1 MTTIPEHLKF
11 DRSITVA
18 DLVSQFN
25 LLLLAGRSDELLTHV
40 SSPQAAVAG
49 SFISLYQ
56 DKAVAD
62 LPAGKA
68 FICLTNNI
76 IGASLKRSHPEATLL
91 VCDNPRRMSAQILT
105 EFFCSHESL
114 DKFVSE
120 TAIIDPSSFIH
131 PDALV
136 GPYAVVGPEC
146 HIGPGAVIGAH
157 AVLERK
163 VVLAE
168 NCRISANCWLAN
180 AILGESV
187 KLGPNSVVGKRGF
200 GFDGQGSDAQL
211 IPHLGR
217 VLIGEGCDIGSG
229 VSIDRG
235 VIDDTCIGS
244 HVMIDNLVH
253 IAHNVCIGDNT
264 IILGQV
270 GIAGSVTVE
279 ANCVIGGQ
287 AGIADHVYLCEG
299 VIVASK
305 SGVTKNIF
313 KPGTYA
319 GFPAEP
325 ARGFWAQQAAL
336 RRLIN
341 KSKKAK

>member
-25 LLLLAGRSDELLTHV
+25 LLLLAGRLDELITHV
-40 SSPQAAVAG
+40 SSPQAAVTG

-56 DKAVAD
+56 DKAVVE
-62 LPAGKA
+62 LPAKKA

-91 VCDNPRRMSAQILT
+91 VCENPRRMSAQILT

-114 DKFVSE
+114 DKSIAE

-136 GPYAVVGPEC
+136 GTYAVVGPEC

-168 NCRISANCWLAN
+168 NCRVSANCWLAN
-180 AILGESV
+180 TVLGESV

-200 GFDGQGSDAQL
+200 GFDGQGPDAQL

-305 SGVTKNIF
+305 SGVTKNIL

-325 ARGFWAQQAAL
+325 ARGFWAQQAAV
-336 RRLIN
+336 RRLVN
-341 KSKKAK
+341 KAKKAK

>member
-1 MTTIPEHLKF
+1 MAKIPEHLKF

-25 LLLLAGRSDELLTHV
+25 LLLLTGRSDELLTHV
-40 SSPQAAVAG
+40 SSPQTAVDG
-49 SFISLYQ
+49 SLISIYQ
-56 DKAVAD
+56 ERVVAD
-62 LPAGKA
+62 LPTGKA
-68 FICLTNNI
+68 FICLTNKI
-76 IGASLKRSHPEATLL
+76 IGESLRQSHPEATLL

-105 EFFCSHESL
+105 EFFCSYESL
-114 DKFVSE
+114 DKSVAE

-131 PDALV
+131 PNAVV

-146 HIGPGAVIGAH
+146 NIGPGAVIGAH

-163 VVLAE
+163 VVISQ
-168 NCRISANCWLAN
+168 NCQIAANCWLTN
-180 AILGESV
+180 TILAESV
-187 KLGPNSVVGKRGF
+187 KIGPNSVVGKRGF

-211 IPHLGR
+211 VPHLGR
-217 VLIGEGCDIGSG
+217 VLVGEGCDIGSG

-253 IAHNVCIGDNT
+253 IAHNVSIGDNT

-305 SGVTKNIF
+305 SGVTKNII

-325 ARGFWAQQAAL
+325 ARGFWARKAAL
-336 RRLIN
+336 RRLADTA
-341 KSKKAK
+341 KKAK

>member
-18 DLVSQFN
+18 DLVSQFH
-25 LLLLAGRSDELLTHV
+25 LLLLTGRSDELLTHV
-40 SSPQAAVAG
+40 SSPKAAVAG

-56 DKAVAD
+56 EKSVAD
-62 LPAGKA
+62 LPVGKA
-68 FICLTNNI
+68 FICLTDKL
-76 IGASLKRSHPEATLL
+76 IGETLKTSHPKATVL
-91 VCDNPRRMSAQILT
+91 VCDNPRRMSAQILA
-105 EFFCSHESL
+105 EFFSL
-114 DKFVSE
+114 QETLKKSVAE
-120 TAIIDPSSFIH
+120 TAIIDSSSFIH
-131 PDALV
+131 PDAV
-136 GPYAVVGPEC
+136 IGPYAVIGPEC
-146 HIGPGAVIGAH
+146 HIGSGSEIGAH

-163 VVLAE
+163 VVLSE
-168 NCRISANCWLAN
+168 NCQIAANCWLAN
-180 AILGESV
+180 TMVGESV

-200 GFDGQGSDAQL
+200 GFDGQGSDVQL

-217 VLIGEGCDIGSG
+217 VLIGEGCDIGSC

-270 GIAGSVTVE
+270 GIGGSVTVE
-279 ANCVIGGQ
+279 ANCIIGGQ
-287 AGIADHVYLCEG
+287 VGIADHVYLCEG

-305 SGVTKNIF
+305 SGVTKNIS

-319 GFPAEP
+319 GFPAES
-325 ARGFWAQQAAL
+325 ARSFWAQQAAL
-336 RRLIN
+336 RRLV
-341 KSKKAK
+341 SSAKKAK